1 MERKERQG
9 GLEND
14 TGERMTKELEP
25 FSTNVKLKVIYV
37 KAKCSNSKTID
48 YIKDHNSNRNS
59 PLRAM
64 ILQLLR
70 NPKEL
75 LAFFLIPLSLWLH
88 FLLRNK
94 AALKCNEIQNIK
106 NTLGFEACNLRAHKT
121 INSPSGL
128 QQMFTIIFTVSVRA
142 MILWFVFVRCVVSG
156 ERPSALNMNI
166 PF

>member
-75 LAFFLIPLSLWLH
+75 LAFFLNPSFIVASFPAQ
-88 FLLRNK
+88 K
-94 AALKCNEIQNIK
+94 QGCIK
-106 NTLGFEACNLRAHKT
+106 
-121 INSPSGL
+121 
-128 QQMFTIIFTVSVRA
+128 V
-142 MILWFVFVRCVVSG
+142 
-156 ERPSALNMNI
+156 
-166 PF
+166 